1 MPLLPCAPVST
12 TPYARCWAASS
23 RRLDQGRLRAVL
35 GPGNRLGDGRR
46 RRQEA
51 SRARGQP
58 TAFARVEEERR
69 RRAVEAEARRAAAET
84 ARLDG
89 VSRNAARAA
98 RERESAA
105 RLQAAAA
112 ECEALRARRAELLA
126 DGAGA

>member
-1 MPLLPCAPVST
+1 MLESAPGHAFSRIPLLFRSAKHGGRIEPVSL
-12 TPYARCWAASS
+12 PPS
-23 RRLDQGRLRAVL
+23 RPRGRQA
-35 GPGNRLGDGRR
+35 DER

-69 RRAVEAEARRAAAET
+69 RRAVEAEAQRAAAET

-89 VSRNAARAA
+89 LSRNAARAA
-98 RERESAA
+98 RERETAA

-112 ECEALRARRAELLA
+112 ECEALRARRRALLA
-126 DGAGA
+126 EGEEA